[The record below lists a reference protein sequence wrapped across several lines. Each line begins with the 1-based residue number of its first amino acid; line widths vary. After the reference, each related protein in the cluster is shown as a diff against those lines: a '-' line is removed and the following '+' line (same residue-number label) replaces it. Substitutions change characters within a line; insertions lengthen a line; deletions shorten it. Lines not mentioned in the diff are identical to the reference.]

1 MKKMWATVAAMLV
14 IVSVLAACGGNNSSE
29 PSGKT
34 PDAPSASSSQAPSAS
49 APADN
54 GQKLPK
60 VVALLN
66 GNLGDK
72 SFFDSANNGMK
83 LVKEQVGAE
92 TKVIE
97 MGFDNTKWEPTL
109 LDVSDQDYDIII
121 VGTWQMQEILQK
133 VAPQY
138 PDKKYIIFDSAV
150 DYAKGNLNN
159 VYSITFKQNEASYLA
174 GALAAMIASGSELPN
189 SNGKKLISAVAGM
202 DIPVIND
209 FLAGYIQ
216 GAKDAVSDIKVA
228 ISYVNDFND
237 TAKAK
242 ELALAQFKM
251 GSSVGFN
258 VAAQAGLGLIDA
270 AGNEGKYAIG
280 VDADQALSM
289 MDSNPNTAKLIVSSV
304 LKNID
309 NVLLRSVKM
318 HIEGTLPYGKEDV
331 LGVKEQAVGLADN
344 EVYQS
349 LVPQSMRDKLAELQS
364 KIESGEIAV
373 PSAFSLQPDEFAAL
387 KDSVKP

>member
-1 MKKMWATVAAMLV
+1 MKKSIVTLVMLMV
-14 IVSVLAACGGNNSSE
+14 LSMLAACGSKDNAPAASNSSS
-29 PSGKT
+29 PQ
-34 PDAPSASSSQAPSAS
+34 ASSSPSAS
-49 APADN
+49 APAAGKD
-54 GQKLPK
+54 LPK

-72 SFFDSANNGMK
+72 SFFDSTNNGMK
-83 LVKEQVGAE
+83 RIQQLGVE

-109 LDVSDQDYDIII
+109 LDVSEQDYDIIV

-150 DYAKGNLNN
+150 DYTKGDFSN

-174 GALAAMIASGSELPN
+174 GALAALISSSTEAPN
-189 SNGKKLISAVAGM
+189 SNGKKIISAVAGM

-209 FLAGYIQ
+209 FVVGYIQ
-216 GAKDAVSDIKVA
+216 GAKDAVPDVKVA
-228 ISYVNDFND
+228 VSYVGDFND

-251 GSSVGFN
+251 GSSVGLN

-270 AGNEGKYAIG
+270 AKASNAYAIG

-289 MDSNPNTAKLIVSSV
+289 KESNPDTAKLIVSSV
-304 LKNID
+304 MKNID
-309 NVLLRSVKM
+309 NVLLLAINK
-318 HIEGTLPYGKEDV
+318 HIGGTLEYGKADA
-331 LGVKEQAVGLADN
+331 LGIKELAVGLADN
-344 EVYQS
+344 EYYQS
-349 LVPQSMRDKLAELQS
+349 VVPEPIRRKVSELEA
-364 KIESGEIAV
+364 KVESGEITV
-373 PSAFSLQPDEFAAL
+373 PSAFTLKPEEVNAL

>member
-1 MKKMWATVAAMLV
+1 MKKIRLTVIAIVLMLV
-14 IVSVLAACGGNNSSE
+14 ALTACGSNDTPAATTGSTAPQESKSS
-29 PSGKT
+29 PAAADKGK
-34 PDAPSASSSQAPSAS
+34 D
-49 APADN
+49 
-54 GQKLPK
+54 LPK

-83 LVKEQVGAE
+83 LVQDQIGSE

-109 LDVSDQDYDIII
+109 LDISDQDYDVII
-121 VGTWQMQEILQK
+121 VGTWQMQEILQR

-150 DYAKGNLNN
+150 DYSKGDLKN

-174 GALAAMIASGSELPN
+174 GALAASVASTTELPN

-216 GAKDAVSDIKVA
+216 GAKDVVPDVKVA

-270 AGNEGKYAIG
+270 AKTSNVYAIG
-280 VDADQALSM
+280 VDADQAMSM
-289 MDSNPNTAKLIVSSV
+289 QATNPDTAKLIVTSV

-309 NVLLRSVKM
+309 NVLLRSIEM
-318 HIEGTLPYGKEDV
+318 HIAGTLKYGEVDV
-331 LGVKEQAVGLADN
+331 LGIKEKAVGLADN
-344 EVYQS
+344 EIYQS
-349 LVPQSMRDKLAELQS
+349 VIPQAMRDKIIELQA
-364 KIESGEIAV
+364 KIENGETAV
-373 PSAFSLQPDEFAAL
+373 LSAFTLKPEEFNAL
-387 KDSVKP
+387 KNSVKP

>member
-1 MKKMWATVAAMLV
+1 MKKIVVTMVLMVTVLL
-14 IVSVLAACGGNNSSE
+14 LAACGSNNAPNE
-29 PSGKT
+29 KPNNGSGTSK
-34 PDAPSASSSQAPSAS
+34 PGGKD
-49 APADN
+49 
-54 GQKLPK
+54 LPK

-83 LVKEQVGAE
+83 LVKEQLGND

-109 LDVSDQDYDIII
+109 LDISEQDYDIII

-150 DYAKGNLNN
+150 DYSKGGLDN
-159 VYSITFKQNEASYLA
+159 VYSITFKQNEASYLS
-174 GALAAMIASGSELPN
+174 GALAALVASNSDIPH

-209 FLAGYIQ
+209 FIVGYIE
-216 GAKDAVSDIKVA
+216 GAKGAVSDVKVA
-228 ISYVNDFND
+228 VSYVGDFND

-242 ELALAQFKM
+242 ELALAQYKM
-251 GSSVGFN
+251 GSSVGLN

-270 AGNEGKYAIG
+270 AKASNAYAIG
-280 VDADQALSM
+280 VDADQAMSM
-289 MDSNPNTAKLIVSSV
+289 MDSNPDTAKIIMSSV

-309 NVLLRSVKM
+309 NVLLRAVKM
-318 HIEGTLPYGKEDV
+318 HMEGNLPYGKEDV
-331 LGVKEQAVGLADN
+331 LGIKEAAVGLADN

-349 LVPQSMRDKLAELQS
+349 VVPQDIRDKVAALQT
-364 KIESGEIAV
+364 KIENGEIV
-373 PSAFSLQPDEFAAL
+373 VSSAFKLSKEELDAL
-387 KDSVKP
+387 KNSVKP

>member
-1 MKKMWATVAAMLV
+1 MKKIRLTVIAIVLMLV
-14 IVSVLAACGGNNSSE
+14 ALTACGSNDTPAASTGSTAPQESKSS
-29 PSGKT
+29 PAAADKGK
-34 PDAPSASSSQAPSAS
+34 D
-49 APADN
+49 
-54 GQKLPK
+54 LPK

-83 LVKEQVGAE
+83 LVQDQIGSE

-109 LDVSDQDYDIII
+109 LDISDQDYDVII
-121 VGTWQMQEILQK
+121 VGTWQMQEILQR

-150 DYAKGNLNN
+150 DYSKGDLKN

-174 GALAAMIASGSELPN
+174 GALAASVASTTELPN

-216 GAKDAVSDIKVA
+216 GAKDMLPDVKVA

-270 AGNEGKYAIG
+270 AKTSNVYAIG
-280 VDADQALSM
+280 VDADQAMSM
-289 MDSNPNTAKLIVSSV
+289 QATNPDTAKLIVTSV

-309 NVLLRSVKM
+309 NVLLRSIEM
-318 HIEGTLPYGKEDV
+318 HIAGTLKYGEVDV
-331 LGVKEQAVGLADN
+331 LGIKEKAVGLADN
-344 EVYQS
+344 EIYQS
-349 LVPQSMRDKLAELQS
+349 VIPQAMRDKIIELQA
-364 KIESGEIAV
+364 KIENGETSV
-373 PSAFSLQPDEFAAL
+373 LSAFTLKPEEFNAL
-387 KDSVKP
+387 KNSVKP

>member
-1 MKKMWATVAAMLV
+1 MKRLTVTAIALL
-14 IVSVLAACGGNNSSE
+14 IVMSVLAACGSNNE
-29 PSGKT
+29 K
-34 PDAPSASSSQAPSAS
+34 PSASNSASPQQSAGSS
-49 APADN
+49 APAET
-54 GQKLPK
+54 GKKLK
-60 VVALLN
+60 VATLLN

-72 SFFDSANNGMK
+72 SFFDSANDGMK
-83 LVKEQVGAE
+83 LVQEQLGSE

-109 LDVSDQDYDIII
+109 LDISDQDYDIII

-150 DYAKGNLNN
+150 DYSKGDLNN

-174 GALAAMIASGSELPN
+174 GALAALISSGTELPN

-216 GAKDAVSDIKVA
+216 GAKDAVPDIKVA

-270 AGNEGKYAIG
+270 AKASNAYAIG
-280 VDADQALSM
+280 VDADQALAM
-289 MDSNPNTAKLIVSSV
+289 QATNPDTAKLIVSSV

-309 NVLLRSVKM
+309 NVLLRSIKM
-318 HIEGTLPYGKEDV
+318 HMEGTLKYGEVDV
-331 LGVKEQAVGLADN
+331 LGIKEQAVGLADN
-344 EVYQS
+344 EIFQS
-349 LVPQSMRDKLAELQS
+349 LATQAMKDKIAELQT
-364 KIESGEIAV
+364 KIENGEITV
-373 PSAFSLQPDEFAAL
+373 PSAFDLKPEEFTAL
-387 KDSVKP
+387 RNSVKP